1 MTSGLALD
9 VRLALRSL
17 VRARSLSIPAV
28 LSLALAIGA
37 NASVFSLVNA
47 LLLRPLPVADPARL
61 MSVTSD
67 FAISH
72 GFPAGA
78 GWNYVMWEALRQRA
92 GAFGGVLAWQG
103 RRFTIG
109 SAGDAAVVDGIYA
122 SGEFFA
128 TLGIRA
134 QVGRVFTVEDDRDA
148 RAVSVISH
156 RLWLQRFG
164 GAADAIG
171 SRMIVDGV
179 ETTVIGVAPSS
190 FLGLEVGRVA
200 DIILPIGAEPI
211 IRGGNAGLQ
220 SGRAHLLLIML
231 RLLPGQ
237 TPGSATATLRALQPE
252 IVPARAPQMVKEP
265 FVLTPADG
273 TASGPASPRHAF
285 RRPALVM
292 LGGVAL
298 VLVIACV
305 NITNLLLARSIA
317 RRRELGVRVAIGAS
331 RWRVVRPLLVESLLI
346 AAAGGAL
353 GLTAAAWG
361 ARALLSLSPAVVD
374 LAVDWR
380 VAGFT
385 AAMTALTAMIIGVV
399 PSARA
404 ARASTVDLLRTTVGL
419 SPQRG
424 RLANG
429 LVALQ
434 IALAVVVVVTAGLF
448 VRTLAELA
456 GRRLGFDAD
465 RVLILDAGLARVPSD
480 PAARLQL
487 FHQLADAAR
496 AVPGVEAAA
505 ASVWTPLHGE
515 GGSVGVRTSR
525 TDNQSVNVLANF
537 VTPGWFATYGTPL
550 LAGRDFGLQD
560 SASSTRVVIVNQ
572 AFAKR
577 FLPDANAVGADIDSS
592 TVVGIVGDALYR
604 TTQLIPGVTSFAL
617 REPVPPTLYVPL
629 AQLPLWDRPPLSG
642 IRVSVR
648 TAGGSP
654 LAVARSAAVALARVE
669 PRLLLE
675 SRPLSDDV
683 RASLAQERMTA
694 AAASFFAGFAL
705 LLAVLGIYGVTSYG
719 VSRRTSEIGVR
730 MALGATRADVVR
742 LITGGALAI
751 AAIGVVAGLTGAAAL
766 TRFVSSLL
774 YGVTPLDPLTL
785 VLVSL
790 VLLLTTALAA
800 LIPARRASRIDP
812 WLSLRAE

>member
-1 MTSGLALD
+1 MNGLALD
-9 VRLALRSL
+9 VRLALRAL
-17 VRARSLSIPAV
+17 ARARSLSIPAV

-37 NASVFSLVNA
+37 NAAVFSLVNA

-78 GWNYVMWEALRQRA
+78 GWNYAMWEALRQRA
-92 GAFGGVLAWQG
+92 AAFGGVLAWQG
-103 RRFTIG
+103 QRFTIG
-109 SAGDAAVVDGIYA
+109 SAGDAAVVDGVYA

-128 TLGIRA
+128 TLGIRPHL
-134 QVGRVFTVEDDRDA
+134 GRTFTVDDDRA
-148 RAVSVISH
+148 GSAVSVISH
-156 RLWLQRFG
+156 RLWRQRFA
-164 GAADAIG
+164 GATEAIG
-171 SRMIVDGV
+171 SRLIVDGV
-179 ETTVIGVAPSS
+179 ETTVIGIAPPS
-190 FLGLEVGRVA
+190 FLGLEVGNVA
-200 DIILPIGAEPI
+200 DIILPIGAESI
-211 IRGGNAGLQ
+211 LRGGNAGIH
-220 SGRAHLLLIML
+220 SGRQFGLLIML

-252 IVPARAPQMVKEP
+252 IVHTRVPQMMKEP
-265 FVLTPADG
+265 FVLIRADG

-305 NITNLLLARSIA
+305 NITNLLLARSMA

-331 RWRVVRPLLVESLLI
+331 RWRIARPLLIESLLI

-353 GLTAAAWG
+353 GLAAAGWG

-374 LAVDWR
+374 LGVDWR

-385 AAMTALTAMIIGVV
+385 AAITALTAVTTGVI

-404 ARASTVDLLRTTVGL
+404 ARASTVDLLRTTVGV

-434 IALAVVVVVTAGLF
+434 IGLAVVVIVAAGLF
-448 VRTLAELA
+448 VRTLAELTT
-456 GRRLGFDAD
+456 RRLGFDAD
-465 RVLILDAGLARVPSD
+465 RVLIVNVGLARVQND
-480 PAARLQL
+480 LAARLRLFQQL
-487 FHQLADAAR
+487 PDAAR
-496 AVPGVEAAA
+496 EVPGIEAAA
-505 ASVWTPLHGE
+505 ASLWTPLHGE
-515 GGSVGVRTSR
+515 GGSVGVSNPR

-550 LAGRDFGLQD
+550 LAGRDFGPQD

-577 FLPDANAVGADIDSS
+577 YLPDPAAVGVALANS
-592 TVVGIVGDALYR
+592 TVIGIVGDALYR
-604 TTQLIPGVTSFAL
+604 TTQLIPGVTSIAL

-629 AQLPLWDRPPLSG
+629 AQLSLWDRPPVTA

-648 TAGGSP
+648 TAGSDP
-654 LAVARSAAVALARVE
+654 LAVARSAAVALARIE
-669 PRLLLE
+669 PRLLIE
-675 SRPLSDDV
+675 FRPLSDDV
-683 RASLAQERMTA
+683 RASLAQERMS
-694 AAASFFAGFAL
+694 AAASSFFGAFSL
-705 LLAVLGIYGVTSYG
+705 LLATLGIYGVTSYT
-719 VSRRTSEIGVR
+719 VSRSTSEIGVR
-730 MALGATRADVVR
+730 LALGATREGIIR
-742 LITGGALAI
+742 LFLTRALKTA
-751 AAIGVVAGLTGAAAL
+751 VAGLLIGLAAAIVA
-766 TRFVSSLL
+766 TRSLSSLL
-774 YGVTPLDPLTL
+774 FGIAPLDPVTLIAVPLLL
-785 VLVSL
+785 VLV
-790 VLLLTTALAA
+790 VLAA
-800 LIPARRASRIDP
+800 AFIPARRASRINP
-812 WLSLRAE
+812 WVSLRAE